1 MENEN
6 GNQKELINAY
16 QQVLQQNQ
24 ELRYR
29 IQALQLDKVDARM
42 NTLMHIMENKDMY
55 SEKIIKLA
63 EWHIRELLAKP
74 KNNK

>member
-1 MENEN
+1 MENDN
-6 GNQKELINAY
+6 GNQNELMNAY

-29 IQALQLDKVDARM
+29 IQAIQLDRVDARM

-55 SEKIIKLA
+55 SEKIVKLA
-63 EWHIRELLAKP
+63 EWHICELLAKP